1 MLYPSIHW
9 SYKSQ
14 PFSNS
19 FPTQGFNIN
28 ANVAGTIKALSQQS
42 DFIQAS
48 FSARFLK
55 TFFNQNTRLLA
66 RTSVATTYID
76 KMDNLPLS
84 MQLFAG
90 GPGSIRGYHFHELP
104 ENNTLGRNLLTA
116 SIELQQR
123 LYGQIYLAGFIDAG
137 NVTNSQTLFTDLK
150 SAAGLGF
157 AVVSLIGTFEL
168 TAAKPS
174 IQIETGSFNSQWSHY
189 YEKSYSS

>member
-90 GPGSIRGYHFHELP
+90 
-104 ENNTLGRNLLTA
+104 A
-116 SIELQQR
+116 Q
-123 LYGQIYLAGFIDAG
+123 GQFAATTSMNYQK
-137 NVTNSQTLFTDLK
+137 TTH
-150 SAAGLGF
+150 SAAIYSPPASNF
-157 AVVSLIGTFEL
+157 SNACMV
-168 TAAKPS
+168 KS
-174 IQIETGSFNSQWSHY
+174 I
-189 YEKSYSS
+189 